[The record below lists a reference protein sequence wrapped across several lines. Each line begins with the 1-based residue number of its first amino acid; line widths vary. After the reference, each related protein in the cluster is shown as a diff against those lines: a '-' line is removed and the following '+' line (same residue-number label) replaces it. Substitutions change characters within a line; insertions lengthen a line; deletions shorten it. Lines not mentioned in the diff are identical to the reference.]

1 VAEGLRRIGAASAFL
16 VALAVPGTASA
27 ADLIGRASVIDGS
40 EQIVG
45 IAVIPW

>member
-1 VAEGLRRIGAASAFL
+1 VDGLRRIGAGLAFL
-16 VALAVPGTASA
+16 VALTTACIA
-27 ADLIGRASVIDGS
+27 LTEDLIGRASVIDGS